1 MNPEIL
7 EQLSYLTSEEM
18 ELLNG
23 HQTIDRSLYYAPEKG
38 EKNTVIDH
46 RKVLDNGKLI
56 DIRPH
61 TRFVHFPKH
70 SHNYIEFVYMCE
82 GSTKHVIDGQDITL
96 QEGDLLFMNQH
107 ATQEIYP
114 AGRDDIAVNFM
125 IRPEFFDSVLPKL
138 SGDHNPL
145 RDFLISCLTDKDM
158 GGNYL

>member
-82 GSTKHVIDGQDITL
+82 GSTRHVIDEQAIT
-96 QEGDLLFMNQH
+96 GKG
-107 ATQEIYP
+107 I
-114 AGRDDIAVNFM
+114 
-125 IRPEFFDSVLPKL
+125 FFS
-138 SGDHNPL
+138 
-145 RDFLISCLTDKDM
+145 
-158 GGNYL
+158 